1 MPIYI
6 LEIPGSDF
14 TGYRG
19 GVDFSHGK
27 GSTSSKADA
36 DRLVVKAGCRIVE
49 PASEIK
55 VEGTSAEVPLA
66 IPALTMAEIEAKARE
81 KETAS
86 QIFVN
91 KKDRELHEGLV
102 RRLGG
107 DETGASVRKRGRKK

>member
-19 GVDFSHGK
+19 GIDFFHGK

-36 DRLVVKAGCRIVE
+36 DRLVVKAGCRIVR

-55 VEGTSAEVPLA
+55 VKGTSAEVPLA
-66 IPALTMAEIEAKARE
+66 IPAPAVAEEEALPV
-81 KETAS
+81 
-86 QIFVN
+86 FVN
-91 KKDRELHEGLV
+91 KADREMHEDLV
-102 RRLGG
+102 QRLAGNKSRMG
-107 DETGASVRKRGRKK
+107 TRKGGRKK